1 MGLPP
6 TGVDPMPMRRAM
18 MEYIEEHGQVRA
30 KDMGHLCN
38 DKYVPPLN
46 WLQREGYIYCNRA
59 GEKGALW
66 SATAAGTKWITPVV
80 GTPVLPRT
88 RAYSGCVT
96 ESPDRL
102 WPDVRGGA
110 SRAFEIASRGIAT

>member
-6 TGVDPMPMRRAM
+6 AGVDPMPMRRAM
-18 MEYIEEHGQVRA
+18 MAFIEEHGQVRA
-30 KDMGHLCN
+30 KDMGHLC
-38 DKYVPPLN
+38 DGHYLPGLN

-66 SATAAGTKWITPVV
+66 SATAAGVKWITPVV
-80 GTPVLPRT
+80 GTPAALRT
-88 RAYSGCVT
+88 RAYGGCVT

-110 SRAFEIASRGIAT
+110 SVAFEIQSRGTA